1 MILETN
7 RLLLRPWSETDA
19 ADLFSQASHHEVG
32 SAAGWPVH
40 QSVEES
46 REIIKTVLSQPETYA
61 LVLKETG
68 QVIGSIGLM
77 LGKQGGLDLPDS
89 EAEIGYWIGHSF
101 WGQGLVPE
109 ASQVLLDYG
118 FSQLNLEKVWCR
130 AFVENSKSLRVQ
142 EKLGFV
148 YQYLLEDVH
157 FPLIDEVRSER
168 VNLLTRE
175 EWQSR
180 KEKLCPLHNSGKNF
194 LPSIPKLVLN
204 QRPGLLGRKL
214 IDWPIWWLEASKPQP
229 ALPMPSTQ

>member
-32 SAAGWPVH
+32 PAAGWPVH

-61 LVLKETG
+61 LVLKKTG

-89 EAEIGYWIGHSF
+89 EAELGYWLGQGF

-118 FSQLNLEKVWCR
+118 FNQLDLEKIWCR
-130 AFVENSKSLRVQ
+130 SFAGNTKSLRVQ

-148 YQYLLEDVH
+148 YQYLLEDVY
-157 FPLIDEVRSER
+157 FSLIDEIRTER
-168 VNLLTRE
+168 VSLLTKE
-175 EWQSR
+175 EWQAR
-180 KEKLCPLHNSGKNF
+180 KEEL
-194 LPSIPKLVLN
+194 
-204 QRPGLLGRKL
+204 
-214 IDWPIWWLEASKPQP
+214 
-229 ALPMPSTQ
+229 

>member
-7 RLLLRPWSETDA
+7 RLILRPWSETDA
-19 ADLFSQASHHEVG
+19 TDLFVQASHPEVG
-32 SAAGWPVH
+32 PAAGWPVH

-61 LVLKETG
+61 LVHKEKG

-77 LGKQGGLDLPDS
+77 IGKKGGLELADS

-118 FSQLNLEKVWCR
+118 FSQLNLEKIWCR

-157 FPLIDEVRSER
+157 FPLIDEVRTER
-168 VNLLTRE
+168 VSLLTRE
-175 EWQSR
+175 EWYSR
-180 KEKLCPLHNSGKNF
+180 KENP
-194 LPSIPKLVLN
+194 
-204 QRPGLLGRKL
+204 
-214 IDWPIWWLEASKPQP
+214 
-229 ALPMPSTQ
+229 

>member
-7 RLLLRPWSETDA
+7 RLMLRPWSETDA
-19 ADLFSQASHHEVG
+19 TDLFVQASHPEVG
-32 SAAGWPVH
+32 PAAGWPVH

-46 REIIKTVLSQPETYA
+46 REIIKTVLSQPESYA

-77 LGKQGGLDLPDS
+77 IGKKGGLELADS

-118 FSQLNLEKVWCR
+118 FSQLNLEKIWCR

-142 EKLGFV
+142 EKLGFI

-157 FPLIDEVRSER
+157 FPLIDEVRTER
-168 VNLLTRE
+168 VSLLTRE
-175 EWQSR
+175 EGYSR
-180 KEKLCPLHNSGKNF
+180 KENP
-194 LPSIPKLVLN
+194 
-204 QRPGLLGRKL
+204 
-214 IDWPIWWLEASKPQP
+214 
-229 ALPMPSTQ
+229 

>member
-7 RLLLRPWSETDA
+7 RLLLRPWSESDA
-19 ADLFSQASHHEVG
+19 ADLFSQANHHEVG
-32 SAAGWPVH
+32 PAAGWPVH

-61 LVLKETG
+61 LVFKETG

-89 EAEIGYWIGHSF
+89 EAELGYWLGQGF

-109 ASQVLLDYG
+109 ACQAILNYG
-118 FSQLNLEKVWCR
+118 FNQLNLEKVWCR

-180 KEKLCPLHNSGKNF
+180 KEKL
-194 LPSIPKLVLN
+194 
-204 QRPGLLGRKL
+204 
-214 IDWPIWWLEASKPQP
+214 
-229 ALPMPSTQ
+229 

>member
-1 MILETN
+1 M
-7 RLLLRPWSETDA
+7 
-19 ADLFSQASHHEVG
+19 
-32 SAAGWPVH
+32 
-40 QSVEES
+40 
-46 REIIKTVLSQPETYA
+46 
-61 LVLKETG
+61 
-68 QVIGSIGLM
+68 
-77 LGKQGGLDLPDS
+77 
-89 EAEIGYWIGHSF
+89 
-101 WGQGLVPE
+101 PE

-180 KEKLCPLHNSGKNF
+180 KEKP
-194 LPSIPKLVLN
+194 
-204 QRPGLLGRKL
+204 
-214 IDWPIWWLEASKPQP
+214 
-229 ALPMPSTQ
+229 

>member
-32 SAAGWPVH
+32 PAAGWPVH

-77 LGKQGGLDLPDS
+77 IGKKGGLELADS

-118 FSQLNLEKVWCR
+118 FSQLNLEKIWCR

-157 FPLIDEVRSER
+157 FPLNDEIRTER
-168 VNLLTRE
+168 VSLLTRE

-180 KEKLCPLHNSGKNF
+180 KEKP
-194 LPSIPKLVLN
+194 
-204 QRPGLLGRKL
+204 
-214 IDWPIWWLEASKPQP
+214 
-229 ALPMPSTQ
+229 

>member
-7 RLLLRPWSETDA
+7 RLLIRPWCE
-19 ADLFSQASHHEVG
+19 ADLTDLFVYASHPDVG
-32 SAAGWPVH
+32 PARGWPAH

-46 REIIKTVLSQPETYA
+46 REIINTVLSQPETYA
-61 LVLKETG
+61 LVHKETG

-77 LGKQGGLDLPDS
+77 IGKQGGLDLPDS

-118 FSQLNLEKVWCR
+118 FSQLNLEKIWCR
-130 AFVENSKSLRVQ
+130 AFVENTKSLRVQ

-148 YQYLLEDVH
+148 YQYLMEDVH

-168 VNLLTRE
+168 VNLLIRE

-180 KEKLCPLHNSGKNF
+180 KEHP
-194 LPSIPKLVLN
+194 
-204 QRPGLLGRKL
+204 
-214 IDWPIWWLEASKPQP
+214 
-229 ALPMPSTQ
+229 

>member
-7 RLLLRPWSETDA
+7 RLMLRPWSETDA
-19 ADLFSQASHHEVG
+19 TDLFVQASHPEVG
-32 SAAGWPVH
+32 PAAGWPVH

-68 QVIGSIGLM
+68 QMIGSIGLM
-77 LGKQGGLDLPDS
+77 IGKKGGLKLADS

-118 FSQLNLEKVWCR
+118 YSQLNLEKIWCR
-130 AFVENSKSLRVQ
+130 AFVENRKSLRVQ

-157 FPLIDEVRSER
+157 FPLIDEVRTER
-168 VNLLTRE
+168 VSLLTRE
-175 EWQSR
+175 EWYSR
-180 KEKLCPLHNSGKNF
+180 KKN
-194 LPSIPKLVLN
+194 P
-204 QRPGLLGRKL
+204 
-214 IDWPIWWLEASKPQP
+214 
-229 ALPMPSTQ
+229 

>member
-7 RLLLRPWSETDA
+7 RLLIRPWCEADA
-19 ADLFSQASHHEVG
+19 ADLFVYASHPDVG
-32 SAAGWPVH
+32 PAAGWPAH

-46 REIIKTVLSQPETYA
+46 REIINTVLSQPETYA
-61 LVLKETG
+61 LVHKETG

-77 LGKQGGLDLPDS
+77 IGKQGGLDLPDS

-118 FSQLNLEKVWCR
+118 FSQLNLEKIWCR
-130 AFVENSKSLRVQ
+130 ASVENTKSLRVQ

-148 YQYLLEDVH
+148 YQYLMEDVH

-180 KEKLCPLHNSGKNF
+180 KEHP
-194 LPSIPKLVLN
+194 
-204 QRPGLLGRKL
+204 
-214 IDWPIWWLEASKPQP
+214 
-229 ALPMPSTQ
+229 

>member
-7 RLLLRPWSETDA
+7 RLILRPWSETDA
-19 ADLFSQASHHEVG
+19 TDLFVQASHPEVG
-32 SAAGWPVH
+32 PAAGWPVH

-46 REIIKTVLSQPETYA
+46 REIIKTVLSQPETY
-61 LVLKETG
+61 
-68 QVIGSIGLM
+68 
-77 LGKQGGLDLPDS
+77 S

-118 FSQLNLEKVWCR
+118 FSQLNLEKIWCR

-157 FPLIDEVRSER
+157 FPLIDEVRTER
-168 VNLLTRE
+168 VSLLTRE
-175 EWQSR
+175 EWYSR
-180 KEKLCPLHNSGKNF
+180 KENP
-194 LPSIPKLVLN
+194 
-204 QRPGLLGRKL
+204 
-214 IDWPIWWLEASKPQP
+214 
-229 ALPMPSTQ
+229 

>member
-7 RLLLRPWSETDA
+7 RLLLRPWSESDA
-19 ADLFSQASHHEVG
+19 ADLFSQASHPDVG
-32 SAAGWPVH
+32 PAAGWPVH

-101 WGQGLVPE
+101 WGQVLVPE

-118 FSQLNLEKVWCR
+118 FSQLNLEKVWYR

-148 YQYLLEDVH
+148 YQYLLEDVY
-157 FPLIDEVRSER
+157 FSLIDEIRTER
-168 VNLLTRE
+168 VSLLTRE

-180 KEKLCPLHNSGKNF
+180 KEKP
-194 LPSIPKLVLN
+194 
-204 QRPGLLGRKL
+204 
-214 IDWPIWWLEASKPQP
+214 
-229 ALPMPSTQ
+229 